1 MDEQHERFA
10 PEDLETEAPA
20 PEALETASLKT
31 SSLETA
37 SLETASLETKARYG
51 KMDVVDAGI
60 PGTTMP
66 ATAVVTA
73 MPGGTGDD
81 VALAFERFLQ
91 SFEIFKQEND
101 EKIRALQQGMSVDV
115 VTTDKIDRINQ
126 ALDEQKAL
134 VDRLTLKGA
143 RPRLSHSPHY
153 SSGASLQH
161 KAAFDGYMRRGDAG
175 GLLALERKALA
186 ISTNDGADGGYLVPP
201 EVEAAVLRGVKEIS
215 PIRAIAGNRTVSASV
230 YKKPFSV
237 TGPATGWVAETT
249 TRDETNSPTLA
260 ELAFPTMEIYA
271 MPSATQSLLDDS
283 AVNIDEWLAEE
294 IQVAFAS
301 QEGAAFVS
309 GDGNNK
315 PRGFLDYDKIDNGSW
330 AWDKIGYVPT
340 GNDGAFDATHPSDD
354 LIDFIYTLKSEYRA
368 NAHWVMNRA
377 TQATI
382 RKFKDTDGNYLW
394 QPPERAD
401 LSPTLMNDPIAES
414 EDMPD
419 IGTDTFSIAF
429 GDFGRGY
436 LVVDRAGIRVLRDPF
451 SAKPYVLFYTTKR
464 VGGGVQDFDA
474 IKLLKFG
481 ES

>member
-1 MDEQHERFA
+1 MDEQHDTTA
-10 PEDLETEAPA
+10 PDE
-20 PEALETASLKT
+20 
-31 SSLETA
+31 
-37 SLETASLETKARYG
+37 LETKARYG
-51 KMDVVDAGI
+51 KMDGVD
-60 PGTTMP
+60 PGVP
-66 ATAVVTA
+66 ATTVLTTT
-73 MPGGTGDD
+73 PGGTGDD
-81 VALAFERFLQ
+81 VALAFEQFLQ
-91 SFEIFKQEND
+91 NFELFKQEND
-101 EKIRALQQGMSVDV
+101 DKIRALQQGMPVDV

-143 RPRLSHSPHY
+143 RPRLSSSPLY
-153 SSGASLQH
+153 ASSAGLQH
-161 KAAFDGYMRRGDAG
+161 KAAFDGYMRRGETS
-175 GLLALERKALA
+175 GLLSLEQKALA
-186 ISTNDGADGGYLVPP
+186 ISTNDGADGGYLVPS

-215 PIRAIAGNRTVSASV
+215 PLRAIAGNRTVSASV

-260 ELAFPTMEIYA
+260 ELTFPTMEIYA

-294 IQVAFAS
+294 IQVAFAQ

-315 PRGFLDYDKIDNGSW
+315 PRGFLDYTKVENGSW
-330 AWDKIGYVPT
+330 AWDKIGYVAT
-340 GNDGAFDATHPSDD
+340 GNDGAFDASHPSDD

-382 RKFKDTDGNYLW
+382 RKFKDADGNYLW

-401 LSPTLMNDPIAES
+401 LSPTLMNYPIAES

-419 IGTDTFSIAF
+419 IDTDSFAVAF

-481 ES
+481 TS